1 MTTVTSAVA
10 RRTADSPAT
19 PAVLG
24 YAVLAKIVTAPVWL
38 SGVTP
43 SG

>member
-19 PAVLG
+19 PAVL
-24 YAVLAKIVTAPVWL
+24 AKVVTAL
-38 SGVTP
+38 A
-43 SG
+43 

>member
-1 MTTVTSAVA
+1 MTTVTSTVA

-24 YAVLAKIVTAPVWL
+24 YAVLAKVVTAFA
-38 SGVTP
+38 
-43 SG
+43 

>member
-1 MTTVTSAVA
+1 MTVTSAVA
-10 RRTADSPAT
+10 RRTAGSPAT

-24 YAVLAKIVTAPVWL
+24 YAVLAKIVTAPVWP

>member
-1 MTTVTSAVA
+1 MTTVTSTVA

-24 YAVLAKIVTAPVWL
+24 WAVLATVVTAFA
-38 SGVTP
+38 
-43 SG
+43 